1 MSKKKLLGTVVRAA
15 PIAYAFASLVVVTGD
30 AHAQDRQPGVQEEV
44 ELVVTARRIEERL
57 IDVPAAISVVT
68 GADVQN
74 STMSSLSDISQVIP
88 NVRASD
94 GSLAPNFTIR
104 GISSQSGEDAGFP
117 PAVGVYIDDVFMG
130 RDRAFN
136 TVMND
141 VARIEVLRG
150 PQGTLYGKNTIAG
163 TINVITRRP
172 DDEFRAN
179 ADLTFGNLDYRQFRG
194 SISGPLVEGEL
205 AASLSYITRERDGY
219 IQNETTGSDRNDLD
233 AEGGRF
239 AAVLTP
245 TSDWAFI
252 FSADYYNQSD
262 SPVMETTS
270 YVALPIPSYATVP
283 AQSATDR
290 IVNRNIDTVYER
302 EMWGTSLRMEH
313 DINPNLQVTSI
324 SAYREYTSD
333 GGDDSDGLPLDQF
346 NVGRAE
352 NMQSFSQEVR
362 FNYDAGGRFSWVGG
376 VYYYQEDIQSFRRI
390 RIGPD
395 FPLVLINPMAPALPP
410 TFEETARTDAFLTD
424 DAWAVFGAFDY
435 ELSDRLTL
443 SGGLRFTDE
452 ERTVNYTQQAV
463 LVTPVNVVQ
472 LFAINVPTI
481 EDERQDSEWTGD
493 LSLSY
498 DFAENTTGYLRY
510 ARGFKAGGFLA
521 EVLSPPPFT
530 PPTSIDFAPEFV
542 DNYEVGF
549 RTTLLDGRVGVN
561 LTAFYLDF
569 TDKQEKV
576 NTGIS
581 YIISNAAEATSQG
594 VEAELYWRITDSLRF
609 ETSFSTLD
617 ATYSSF
623 PNAGG
628 LGVDFSG
635 NQLVGAPEFS
645 GMAALQYD
653 GPSGIANFDLF
664 ARAEIIHSDTLFTD
678 TSNSAALEQNS
689 YNLVN
694 ARLGLHNDNYGVYL
708 WGRNLTDE
716 DIIGGGVRVFSVTTR
731 WINAPATYGVELRYQ
746 Y

>member
-1 MSKKKLLGTVVRAA
+1 MPKKSQPNAVRIA
-15 PIAYAFASLVVVTGD
+15 PLAYAFATLVATAGG
-30 AHAQDRQPGVQEEV
+30 AQAQEVQQEDNEII
-44 ELVVTARRIEERL
+44 VTARRVEERL
-57 IDVPAAISVVT
+57 IDVPAAISVVSS
-68 GADVQN
+68 ADVQN

-94 GSLAPNFTIR
+94 GSLTPNFTIR

-117 PAVGVYIDDVFMG
+117 PAVGVYIDDVFLG

-141 VARIEVLRG
+141 IERIEVLRG

-179 ADLTFGNLDYRQFRG
+179 ADLTLGNLDYRQFRG
-194 SISGPLVEGEL
+194 SISGPLVEGQL
-205 AASLSYITRERDGY
+205 AAGFSYISREREGY
-219 IQNETTGSDRNDLD
+219 IENQTTGQDASDLN

-239 AAVLTP
+239 STVVTP
-245 TSDWAFI
+245 TEDLSI
-252 FSADYYNQSD
+252 VLSADYYTQED
-262 SPVMETTS
+262 SPVMETYS
-270 YVALPIPSYATVP
+270 YVALPLPSYATVP
-283 AQSATDR
+283 AQLPTDR
-290 IVNRNIDTVYER
+290 VVNRNLDTIYQR
-302 EMWGTSLRMEH
+302 EMWGTSGRIEYE
-313 DINPNLQVTSI
+313 ISPNLDFTSI

-333 GGDDSDGLPLDQF
+333 GEDDSDGLPLDQF

-352 NMQSFSQEVR
+352 NVQNFSQEFR
-362 FNYDAGGRFSWVGG
+362 LNYDAGGRLDWVAGF
-376 VYYYQEDIQSFRRI
+376 YYYQEDIESLRRI

-395 FPLVLINPMAPALPP
+395 FPIQLLNPMAPALPP
-410 TFEETARTDAFLTD
+410 TFEETARTDAYLTD
-424 DAWAVFGAFDY
+424 DAWAVFGAFNYD
-435 ELSDRLTL
+435 LTDRLTL
-443 SGGLRFTDE
+443 AGGLRFTDE
-452 ERTVNYTQQAV
+452 KRTVNYTQMPV
-463 LVTPVNVVQ
+463 LVTAFNIVQ
-472 LFAINVPTI
+472 LFAITVPTI
-481 EDERQDSEWTGD
+481 NDERHDTEWTGD

-498 DFAENTTGYLRY
+498 EFAEDTTGYVRY

-542 DNYEVGF
+542 DNYEAGF
-549 RTTLLDGRVGVN
+549 RTTLFDGRIGVG

-581 YIISNAAEATSQG
+581 YVISNAAEATSQG
-594 VEAELYWRITDSLRF
+594 FEAELYWRITDSLRF

-635 NQLVGAPEFS
+635 NTLVGAPEFS

-653 GPSGIANFDLF
+653 GPSGLPGWDLF
-664 ARAEIIHSDTLFTD
+664 ARAELIHSDELETT
-678 TSNSAALEQNS
+678 TSNSASLQQNA
-689 YNLVN
+689 YDLVN
-694 ARLGLHNDNYGVYL
+694 GRLGLRGENFGVYL
-708 WGRNLTDE
+708 WGRNLTEE
-716 DIIGGGVRVFSVTTR
+716 DIISGGVQVFSVTTR
-731 WINAPATYGVELRYQ
+731 WINAPRTYGIELRYE

>member
-1 MSKKKLLGTVVRAA
+1 MSKKSQPQKMRVA
-15 PIAYAFASLVVVTGD
+15 PLAYAFASLVAASGV
-30 AHAQDRQPGVQEEV
+30 AQAQESAQEDN
-44 ELVVTARRIEERL
+44 EIIVTARRFEERL
-57 IDVPAAISVVT
+57 IDVPAAISVVSSS
-68 GADVQN
+68 DVQN

-117 PAVGVYIDDVFMG
+117 PAVGVYIDDIFLG

-141 VARIEVLRG
+141 IARVEVLRG

-172 DDEFRAN
+172 NDDFHLN
-179 ADLTFGNLDYRQFRG
+179 ADVTLGNLDYRQFRG
-194 SISGPLVEGEL
+194 SISGPIVEGQL
-205 AASLSYITRERDGY
+205 AAGLSYISREREGY
-219 IQNETTGSDRNDLD
+219 IENATTGNDANNLD

-239 AAVLTP
+239 SAVFTP
-245 TSDWAFI
+245 SSDFTLVLN
-252 FSADYYNQSD
+252 ADTYRQED
-262 SPVMETTS
+262 SPAMETYS
-270 YVALPIPSYATVP
+270 YVPLPLPSYASVP
-283 AQSATDR
+283 AQVRDDR
-290 IVNRNIDTVYER
+290 IINHNLDTLYQR
-302 EMWGTSLRMEH
+302 EMWGVSGRIEY
-313 DINPNLQVTSI
+313 DVNPNLSFTSI

-333 GGDDSDGLPLDQF
+333 GEDDSDGLPLDQF
-346 NVGRAE
+346 NVGRTE
-352 NMQSFSQEVR
+352 NVQNFSQEFR
-362 FNYDAGGRFSWVGG
+362 FNYDAGGPLDWVLGF
-376 VYYYQEDIQSFRRI
+376 YYYQEDIESLRRI

-395 FPLVLINPMAPALPP
+395 FPIQLLNPMAPALPP
-410 TFEETARTDAFLTD
+410 TFEETARTDAYLTD
-424 DAWAVFGAFDY
+424 DAWAVFGAFNYD
-435 ELSDRLTL
+435 LTDRLTL
-443 SGGLRFTDE
+443 SAGLRYTDE
-452 ERTVNYTQQAV
+452 ERTVDYTQTPV
-463 LVTPVNVVQ
+463 LVTPFNLVQ
-472 LFAINVPTI
+472 LFAITVPTI
-481 EDERQDSEWTGD
+481 NDQRHDTEYTGD

-498 DFAENTTGYLRY
+498 SFGEDTTGYVRY

-549 RTTLLDGRVGVN
+549 RTSLFDDRLGLA

-594 VEAELYWRITDSLRF
+594 FEAELYWRITDHLRF
-609 ETSFSTLD
+609 ETSFATLD

-635 NQLVGAPEFS
+635 NRLVSAPEFS
-645 GMAALQYD
+645 GVAALQYD
-653 GPSGIANFDLF
+653 GPSGFSNLDLF
-664 ARAEIIHSDTLFTD
+664 GRVELVHSDELETT
-678 TSNSAALEQNS
+678 TSNSAALRQNA
-689 YNLVN
+689 YDLVN
-694 ARLGLHNDNYGVYL
+694 ARLGLRGDHYGVYL

-716 DIIGGGVRVFSVTTR
+716 DIISGGVQVFSVTTR
-731 WINAPATYGVELRYQ
+731 WINAPATYGIELRYE

>member
-1 MSKKKLLGTVVRAA
+1 MSKKSQPKPMRVA
-15 PIAYAFASLVVVTGD
+15 PIAYAFATLVAATGG
-30 AHAQDRQPGVQEEV
+30 AQAQDAQQEDNEII
-44 ELVVTARRIEERL
+44 VTARRVEERL
-57 IDVPAAISVVT
+57 IDVPAAISVVS
-68 GADVQN
+68 ASDVQN
-74 STMSSLSDISQVIP
+74 STMSSLSDISQVVP

-94 GSLAPNFTIR
+94 GSLTPNFTIR

-117 PAVGVYIDDVFMG
+117 PAVGVYIDDVFLG

-136 TVMND
+136 TVMNEI
-141 VARIEVLRG
+141 ARVEVLRG

-179 ADLTFGNLDYRQFRG
+179 ADLTLGNLDYRQLRA
-194 SISGPLVEGEL
+194 SISGPLVEGQL
-205 AASLSYITRERDGY
+205 AAGLSYISRERAGY
-219 IQNETTGSDRNDLD
+219 MENQTTGRDANDLD

-239 AAVLTP
+239 SAVLTP
-245 TSDWAFI
+245 TSDLSII
-252 FSADYYNQSD
+252 FSADYYNQED
-262 SPVMETTS
+262 SPAMETYS
-270 YVALPIPSYATVP
+270 YIALPLPSYATVP
-283 AQSATDR
+283 AQFPTDR
-290 IVNRNIDTVYER
+290 IINRNLDTLYQR
-302 EMWGTSLRMEH
+302 EMWGTSGRIEYA
-313 DINPNLQVTSI
+313 INPNLDFTSI

-333 GGDDSDGLPLDQF
+333 GADDSDGLPLDQF

-352 NMQSFSQEVR
+352 NVQNFSQEFR
-362 FNYDAGGRFSWVGG
+362 LNYDAGGRLDWVAGF
-376 VYYYQEDIQSFRRI
+376 YYYQEDIESLRRI

-395 FPLVLINPMAPALPP
+395 FPIQLLNPLAPALPP

-424 DAWAVFGAFDY
+424 EAWALFGAFNYDLT
-435 ELSDRLTL
+435 ERLTL
-443 SGGLRFTDE
+443 AGGLRFTDE
-452 ERTVNYTQQAV
+452 ERTVSYTQSPV
-463 LVTPVNVVQ
+463 LVTPFNIVQ
-472 LFAINVPTI
+472 LFAITVPTI
-481 EDERQDSEWTGD
+481 NDERHDTEWTGD

-498 DFAENTTGYLRY
+498 EFNDNTTGYMRY

-549 RTTLLDGRVGVN
+549 RTTLFDGRAGMA

-581 YIISNAAEATSQG
+581 YVISNAAEANSEG
-594 VEAELYWRITDSLRF
+594 FEAEFYWRITDHLRF
-609 ETSFSTLD
+609 ETSFATLD

-635 NQLVGAPEFS
+635 NRLVGAPEFS

-653 GPSGIANFDLF
+653 GPSGISGLDLF
-664 ARAEIIHSDTLFTD
+664 ARAEIVHSDELETT
-678 TSNSAALEQNS
+678 TSNSATLRQNA
-689 YNLVN
+689 YDLVN
-694 ARLGLHNDNYGVYL
+694 GRIGLRNDNYGVYL
-708 WGRNLTDE
+708 WGRNLTEE
-716 DIIGGGVRVFSVTTR
+716 DIVGGGVQVFSVTTR
-731 WINAPATYGVELRYQ
+731 WINAPRTYGVELRYQ